1 MIRMMLILYSRPY
14 LINNSIILFQ
24 GILESELPIDVP
36 VVILGNKTDKPG
48 CHGRVELLENLEIQE
63 DVQKVR
69 TFNYMSMRQF
79 LFLWYQPLLIN
90 KFFFYLEACFFP

>member
-1 MIRMMLILYSRPY
+1 M
-14 LINNSIILFQ
+14 
-24 GILESELPIDVP
+24 PIDVP

-69 TFNYMSMRQF
+69 TFNYMLQ
-79 LFLWYQPLLIN
+79 
-90 KFFFYLEACFFP
+90 